1 MATRIEKIFRTNTVL
16 TMNNILNEV
25 CEVVATLKDKP
36 KDANKEREQ
45 IKVLLRSI
53 AKTVDKFFQDE
64 SVTDEELQRAIKKGK

>member
-25 CEVVATLKDKP
+25 CNCVELLNSQQEFSKNDVADSLKTIV
-36 KDANKEREQ
+36 R
-45 IKVLLRSI
+45 
-53 AKTVDKFFQDE
+53 TVDKFFQDE